1 MSDRF
6 LDGYQHALDGNTA
19 VNTAG
24 KWASKVSTVS
34 TLTTLANARN
44 VENTVYAVQ
53 AAAAGWQQGAAA
65 FAPAAASEMFVLFL
79 LEDLAFRGAAE
90 VGKITAG
97 VTNMYFDAY

>member
-1 MSDRF
+1 MYDRF

-19 VNTAG
+19 MNTAG
-24 KWASKVSTVS
+24 KYASKVSAVS
-34 TLTTLANARN
+34 TLSALANPAKI
-44 VENTVYAVQ
+44 ENTVYAAQ
-53 AAAAGWQQGAAA
+53 AAAAGWGQGAAA
-65 FAPAAASEMFVLFL
+65 FAPAAAAEMFTIFL